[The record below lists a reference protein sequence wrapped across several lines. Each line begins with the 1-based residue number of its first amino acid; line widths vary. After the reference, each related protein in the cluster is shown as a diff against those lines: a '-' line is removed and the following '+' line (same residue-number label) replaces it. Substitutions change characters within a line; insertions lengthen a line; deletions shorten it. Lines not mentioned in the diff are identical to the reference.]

1 MKSLEE
7 SVTTA
12 MDGADT
18 EIFPY
23 LSYILQDFWE
33 IGSSPSDMISLI
45 EKHSTD
51 YSKLKVLDLGCGKGA
66 VSVKIAE
73 KLHCECWGIDGIVDF
88 IEYAN
93 KKAVEYRV
101 DALCHFEQT
110 DIREKIN
117 ELPLFDVVILG
128 AVGQVLGNYYDTLTA
143 LRKCLKKGGLILID
157 DAYIEDSSSFTH
169 PVIIRRSEQLAQIE
183 RAGMEVV
190 EELIA
195 GGEETETHEQQFDY
209 IEQRC
214 NELIEKYPEKKSLF
228 EGYIQAQNEEY
239 KVLDTEVVCLT
250 MAIKEKKQIDEFV

>member
-7 SVTTA
+7 SVVTT
-12 MDGADT
+12 MDGTDK

-33 IGSSPSDMISLI
+33 IGSSASDMIALI

-51 YSKLKVLDLGCGKGA
+51 YSKLKMLDLGCGKGA

-73 KLHCECWGIDGIVDF
+73 KLRSECWGIDGIADF

-93 KKAVEYRV
+93 NKAIEYNV
-101 DALCHFEQT
+101 DLLCHFEQA
-110 DIREKIN
+110 DIREKIK
-117 ELPLFDVVILG
+117 ELPMFDVVILG
-128 AVGQVLGNYYDTLTA
+128 AVGQVFGSYYDTLTA

-169 PVIIRRSEQLAQIE
+169 PVIIRRSEQLAQID
-183 RAGMEVV
+183 RAGMKVID
-190 EELIA
+190 ELFA
-195 GGEETETHEQQFDY
+195 GREETETHEQEFDY
-209 IEQRC
+209 VRLRC
-214 NELIEKYPEKKSLF
+214 NELIEKYPENKSLF

-239 KVLDTEVVCLT
+239 EVLDTEVVCLT
-250 MAIKEKKQIDEFV
+250 MAIKEK